1 MQPISFDA
9 LSLFGEL
16 NMRANLNFSRLETE
30 KYWPETIFSM
40 DELAW
45 PADWEGRTILALS
58 MLAQATHRTP
68 AYLDAIID
76 QVVIELLSAYNKI
89 FSIDGT
95 MSWMEGFGVPGFLLY
110 PTIALEI
117 ILPLFVIIGY
127 QARISAGL
135 LAIFCIATAFL
146 FHYDFVDQMQT
157 IAFLKNLGLAGGFLF
172 IVANGTKDW
181 SVDREKKYVRL

>member
-1 MQPISFDA
+1 M
-9 LSLFGEL
+9 
-16 NMRANLNFSRLETE
+16 ANLIDFIGRLL
-30 KYWPETIFSM
+30 IS
-40 DELAW
+40 
-45 PADWEGRTILALS
+45 ALF
-58 MLAQATHRTP
+58 
-68 AYLDAIID
+68 
-76 QVVIELLSAYNKI
+76 LLSAYNKI

-95 MSWMEGFGVPGFLLY
+95 MSWMEGYSVPGFLLY

-127 QARISAGL
+127 QARISASL

-146 FHYDFVDQMQT
+146 FHYDFGDQMQT

-181 SVDREKKYVRL
+181 SIDREKKYVRL

>member
-1 MQPISFDA
+1 M
-9 LSLFGEL
+9 
-16 NMRANLNFSRLETE
+16 AN
-30 KYWPETIFSM
+30 
-40 DELAW
+40 
-45 PADWEGRTILALS
+45 
-58 MLAQATHRTP
+58 
-68 AYLDAIID
+68 IID
-76 QVVIELLSAYNKI
+76 FLGRLLISALFLISAYNKI

-95 MSWMEGFGVPGFLLY
+95 MSWMEGYGIPGLLLY
-110 PTIALEI
+110 PTIAIEI

-135 LAIFCIATAFL
+135 LAVFCIATALL
-146 FHYDFVDQMQT
+146 FHFDFVDQMQT